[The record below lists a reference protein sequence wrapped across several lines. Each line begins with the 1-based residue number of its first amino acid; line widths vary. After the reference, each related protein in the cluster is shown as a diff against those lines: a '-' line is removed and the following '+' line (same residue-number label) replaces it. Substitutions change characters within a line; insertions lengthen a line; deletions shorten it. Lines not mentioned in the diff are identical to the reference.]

1 MMSAMGSPAVSVSAA
16 GDDRY
21 TVRVAGRTEH
31 RVTARPE
38 VLRRVAAAGETPEET
53 LRRAFA
59 FLLEREPAESILRS
73 FALEDIAR
81 YFPEFW
87 EEMAAP

>member
-1 MMSAMGSPAVSVSAA
+1 MISPMSSPSVTVSAA
-16 GDDRY
+16 GGDHY

-38 VLRRVAAAGETPEET
+38 VLRRVAAGGEPPEQT

-87 EEMAAP
+87 QEMRP

>member
-1 MMSAMGSPAVSVSAA
+1 MSSPAVTVTAA

-38 VLRRVAAAGETPEET
+38 VLQRVASAGEPPEQT
-53 LRRAFA
+53 LRRAFD

-87 EEMAAP
+87 EEMGRR

>member
-1 MMSAMGSPAVSVSAA
+1 MSAMSSAGVTVTAA
-16 GDDRY
+16 GEDRY
-21 TVRVAGRTEH
+21 TVRVSGRTEH

-38 VLRRVAAAGETPEET
+38 VLRRVAAAGEAPEQT
-53 LRRAFA
+53 LRRAFD

-87 EEMAAP
+87 EEMAPR

>member
-1 MMSAMGSPAVSVSAA
+1 L
-16 GDDRY
+16 Y

-38 VLRRVAAAGETPEET
+38 VLERVAAKGEPPEQT
-53 LRRAFA
+53 LGRAFD
-59 FLLEREPAESILRS
+59 FLLEREAAESILGS

-87 EEMAAP
+87 EAMAPR